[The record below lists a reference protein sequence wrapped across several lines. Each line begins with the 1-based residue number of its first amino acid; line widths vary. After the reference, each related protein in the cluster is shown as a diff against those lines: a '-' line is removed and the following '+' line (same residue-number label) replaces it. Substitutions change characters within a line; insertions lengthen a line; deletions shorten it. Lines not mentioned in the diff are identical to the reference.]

1 MGVAGWQRTGHA
13 QVPAFFIRTSR
24 SCFSDIELSGCVGVL
39 YDNEEIDRRH
49 RHQQLERASHLSALV
64 ETTTLNQ
71 WKQTKEPGELKLF
84 EVNIGF
90 CSFTYCSVATLYV
103 ILFCGA
109 DQIYSQK
116 CNIPKVAKYL
126 IRGAFYCHKISK
138 KYADMNHESR

>member
-1 MGVAGWQRTGHA
+1 MVKLDSGPGHACQVGVAGWQRTGHA

-24 SCFSDIELSGCVGVL
+24 SCFSDIELIGCVGVL

-71 WKQTKEPGELKLF
+71 CKQTKEPGELKLF

-90 CSFTYCSVATLYV
+90 CSFTYCSVALHL
-103 ILFCGA
+103 LFCC
-109 DQIYSQK
+109 YT
-116 CNIPKVAKYL
+116 
-126 IRGAFYCHKISK
+126 
-138 KYADMNHESR
+138 M

>member
-1 MGVAGWQRTGHA
+1 MVKLNGGHACQVGVAGWQRTGHA

-24 SCFSDIELSGCVGVL
+24 SCFSDIELIGCVGVL

-71 WKQTKEPGELKLF
+71 CKQTKEPGELKLF

-90 CSFTYCSVATLYV
+90 CNFTYCSVVT
-103 ILFCGA
+103 
-109 DQIYSQK
+109 Q
-116 CNIPKVAKYL
+116 CNIIL
-126 IRGAFYCHKISK
+126 WS
-138 KYADMNHESR
+138 